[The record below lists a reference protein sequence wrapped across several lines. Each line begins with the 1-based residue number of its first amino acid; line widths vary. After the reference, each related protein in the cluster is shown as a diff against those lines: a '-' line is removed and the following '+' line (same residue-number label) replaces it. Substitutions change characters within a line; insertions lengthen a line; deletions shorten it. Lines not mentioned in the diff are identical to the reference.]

1 MEHSHAANM
10 RGRDPSGWI
19 LVTLET
25 PTDNRDERLTGGC
38 PGPPFGRGLLVTSST
53 QGGSMISAKKVGYA
67 FVRSHVAAQLLL
79 AGHPGTLSI
88 IDDDLIDTYDALNT
102 PPGGLAAVV
111 GSGGV
116 IVQEILTAIL
126 AFINSPAG
134 QSLINA
140 LVQALIAMLAGG
152 G

>member
-1 MEHSHAANM
+1 
-10 RGRDPSGWI
+10 
-19 LVTLET
+19 
-25 PTDNRDERLTGGC
+25 
-38 PGPPFGRGLLVTSST
+38 
-53 QGGSMISAKKVGYA
+53 MISAKKVGYA
-67 FVRSHVAAQLLL
+67 HVRSHVAAQLLL
-79 AGHPGTLSI
+79 AGYPGTLSI

-102 PPGGLAAVV
+102 TSPGGLAAVV